1 MISLEMKYTALYWAL
16 NFEEV
21 DEDIFVK
28 YYKNNYKITI
38 LAEKQLIDYGKDIVI
53 RDKNSRK
60 IISHKDLVILE
71 CVNRLLDKG
80 VKPNEILIN
89 YRIDNEPDIICKD
102 MAILCE
108 AWQEYSDNFY
118 YLDNKNYKYN
128 IKYTSLLVSGIVEI
142 KNIIRYEG
150 KLYDYGIF
158 EYNSNIFNPKL
169 ENKNN
174 INRLNYKF
182 NNDFNLSYYELIK
195 YNGKAKKVIV
205 PEGIKILSANSFWNN
220 KYLEEVILP
229 ESLEIL
235 GGDSFY
241 YCENLKKINIPK
253 NVFIMGNNPFSA
265 CKSLN
270 IIENRSDHFIIKD
283 NVLFNKKMD
292 RIIYYPMN
300 KKDNFYRIPDSVKFI
315 GKHSFYGNKYIEKV
329 IIPKSV
335 IHMENNPFAD
345 CDKISLNIR
354 TDNYHNC
361 EGVIFNKFKTMI
373 VCVLKN
379 SNIDNYVIPNTVKYI
394 GRNSFWNCKNIKK
407 LTISNS
413 IVKIGYNPFASCDN
427 IELISENPKFIIKDG
442 MLLNSKKD
450 ELICCPNGAAKETMY
465 LPKNIKKINSRAFSG
480 CFNIKYIEL
489 HNRLE
494 LIDKLAFTLCSNLK
508 EIYIP
513 DSVSYI
519 NEWVFAGCSK
529 LKKISINE
537 KTKLHKNA
545 LIGCNAKVVKRK

>member
-21 DEDIFVK
+21 DEDMFVK
-28 YYKNNYKITI
+28 YYDNNYKITI
-38 LAEKQLIDYGKDIVI
+38 FAEKQLIDYGKDIVI
-53 RDKNSRK
+53 KDKNSCK

-89 YRIDNEPDIICKD
+89 SKIDNEPDIICKD
-102 MAILCE
+102 IAVFCK
-108 AWQEYSDNFY
+108 AWQEYSDNSY
-118 YLDNKNYKYN
+118 YQDNKNYKYN

-142 KNIIRYEG
+142 KNVIRYEG
-150 KLYDYGIF
+150 EIYDYGLF

-174 INRLNYKF
+174 INRLDCIY

-195 YNGKAKKVIV
+195 YNGKSKKVIV
-205 PEGIKILSANSFWNN
+205 PEGVKILSANSFWNN

-235 GGDSFY
+235 GGDAFY
-241 YCENLKKINIPK
+241 YCENLKRVNIPK
-253 NVFIMGNNPFSA
+253 HVSIMGNNPFSA
-265 CKSLN
+265 CKSLK
-270 IIENRSDHFIIKD
+270 IIENKSDHFIIKD
-283 NVLFNKKMD
+283 DVLFNRKMD

-300 KKDNFYRIPDSVKFI
+300 KKDNSYYIPDSVKFI
-315 GKHSFYGNKYIEKV
+315 GKHSFYGNKYIESV

-335 IHMENNPFAD
+335 IHIENNPFAD
-345 CDKISLNIR
+345 CDKISLNIM

-361 EGVIFNKFKTMI
+361 GGVIFNKFKTTI

-379 SNIDNYVIPNTVKYI
+379 SNIDNYIIPNTVKYI
-394 GRNSFWNCKNIKK
+394 GRNSFWNCKSIKK

-427 IELISENPKFIIKDG
+427 IELISKNPKFIVKDG

-489 HNRLE
+489 HNKLE

-545 LIGCNAKVVKRK
+545 LIGCYAKVIKRK